1 MGGLS
6 YNAVNNSL
14 FDISNNQNPLKFL
27 SLNVCGLKSRC
38 INPDFISYLQSF
50 HIIGLQETKLSEID
64 QINLNSFAVLTK
76 NRKTKSRVPSGG
88 IAIAVHESIIEH
100 VTAIETES
108 QLVFWFKLSCNF
120 TKTTSDIIC
129 GVVYIPPENTR
140 YSCNDPY
147 TELQNELVSLCPDL
161 NYCILFGD
169 LNSRTG
175 KLTEYIEID
184 NFLLTELGLE
194 ELENEYANELFYFE
208 TANIS
213 TQRTTTD
220 KDTNNYGYK
229 LIEFCK
235 ANSFYILNGRLGSD
249 KNRGAT
255 TCRSAST
262 VDYFICDTKLFP
274 FAVNLYVDTYCPLL
288 SDVHNPVILEIDFNL
303 SDVST
308 NQNNTNE
315 GINIKLWDETHPEYF
330 VDNIDILKVI
340 EVETSLTSI
349 EDTDEITSFDI
360 DQIANQISNVFIKS
374 SETAFGYKKQPIISK
389 KQKIGNKNNQPWFGK
404 QCSEARKDFLNAK
417 HRYNKVQNVENKSYL
432 KNKGTKYKKAI
443 HKHHSKYIKSK
454 ASHLRSLKN
463 KNPKAFWRHLSKK
476 NKNKCKISKEEY
488 FKFMKDLNDTDTSN
502 VPEQNEFENH
512 EIPGFNFIN
521 DPITTEEIR
530 LSVSNLS
537 NGKACGLD
545 NILNEHIK
553 SSLHIMMP
561 IYHKYFNLILNT
573 GKYQSHGPRAA

>member
-1 MGGLS
+1 MGGLF

-14 FDISNNQNPLKFL
+14 FDISNNQNPLKLL

-50 HIIGLQETKLSEID
+50 HIIGQQETKLSEID
-64 QINLNSFAVLTK
+64 QINLNLFEVLTK
-76 NRKTKSRVPSGG
+76 NRKTKSRTPSGG

-108 QLVFWFKLSCNF
+108 QLVFLFKLSCNF

-147 TELQNELVSLCPDL
+147 TEIQNELVSLCPDL

-262 VDYFICDTKLFP
+262 ADYFICDTKLFP
-274 FAVNLYVDTYCPLL
+274 FTVNLYMYVDNYCPLL

-303 SDVST
+303 SDVPT
-308 NQNNTNE
+308 NQNNTKE
-315 GINIKLWDETHPEYF
+315 GINVKL
-330 VDNIDILKVI
+330 
-340 EVETSLTSI
+340 
-349 EDTDEITSFDI
+349 
-360 DQIANQISNVFIKS
+360 
-374 SETAFGYKKQPIISK
+374 
-389 KQKIGNKNNQPWFGK
+389 
-404 QCSEARKDFLNAK
+404 
-417 HRYNKVQNVENKSYL
+417 
-432 KNKGTKYKKAI
+432 
-443 HKHHSKYIKSK
+443 
-454 ASHLRSLKN
+454 
-463 KNPKAFWRHLSKK
+463 
-476 NKNKCKISKEEY
+476 
-488 FKFMKDLNDTDTSN
+488 
-502 VPEQNEFENH
+502 
-512 EIPGFNFIN
+512 
-521 DPITTEEIR
+521 
-530 LSVSNLS
+530 
-537 NGKACGLD
+537 
-545 NILNEHIK
+545 
-553 SSLHIMMP
+553 
-561 IYHKYFNLILNT
+561 
-573 GKYQSHGPRAA
+573 